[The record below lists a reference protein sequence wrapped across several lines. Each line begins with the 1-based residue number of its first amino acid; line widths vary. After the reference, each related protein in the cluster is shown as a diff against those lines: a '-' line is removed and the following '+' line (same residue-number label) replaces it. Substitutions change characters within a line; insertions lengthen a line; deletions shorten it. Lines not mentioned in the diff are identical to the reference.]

1 MADLSL
7 ATRLKELRESL
18 GLKLTEAAEK
28 LGFSSYQILSNI
40 EEGKRDVKASELF
53 KFSKAYYCSIDK
65 LLGYEEIDSEVTFVW
80 RNPPQVKKTE
90 IERDILFL
98 CEQYRL
104 LENLLNIKSNEKF
117 IKVTLDDISTNFK
130 VQKLASEVSKLLS
143 LGRRPAFTLQ
153 KVLEQDFGI
162 KVIYYSFSG
171 GSSISTVSPQL
182 GNIIV
187 INKDEAPW
195 RQNFDLAHELFHLI
209 TWDAVVLW
217 QNFTD
222 EEYSDDIERKADIF
236 ASALLLPDDE
246 VKKEVMNR
254 AEVTKQISY
263 SDIVDIA
270 IEFDVSTQAL
280 VYRLFHLRFLPTFEK
295 ANEIA
300 KDFEL
305 LELSK
310 QKRTKKWEERESE
323 RFINLAIRCLRKGLL
338 SRGKFA
344 EIVDLK
350 DRSDIDNFIAKK
362 GLMEGEGKSI
372 EIMAS

>member
-1 MADLSL
+1 MPDLSL

-40 EEGKRDVKASELF
+40 EEGKRNVKASELF
-53 KFSKAYYCSIDK
+53 KFSKAYYCSVDK
-65 LLGYEEIDSEVTFVW
+65 LLGYEGIRSEVTFVW
-80 RNPPQVKKTE
+80 RNPPQMKKTE
-90 IERDILFL
+90 IEKDILFR

-130 VQKLASEVSKLLS
+130 VQKLASDVSKLLS
-143 LGRRPAFTLQ
+143 LGRRPAFNLQ

-209 TWDAVVLW
+209 TWDAVVLG

-222 EEYSDDIERKADIF
+222 EEYSEDIERKADIF
-236 ASALLLPDDE
+236 ASALLLPEDE
-246 VKKEVMNR
+246 VKKEIMNR

-270 IEFDVSTQAL
+270 IEFGVSTQAL
-280 VYRLFHLRFLPTFEK
+280 VYRLFHLRFLLSFEK
-295 ANEIA
+295 AKEVA

-305 LELSK
+305 LEISK
-310 QKRTKKWEERESE
+310 QKRIKEWEERESE
-323 RFINLAIRCLRKGLL
+323 QFINLAIRCLRKGLL

-344 EIVDLK
+344 EIVDIQ
-350 DRSDIDNFIAKK
+350 DRSDIDDYIAKK

>member
-1 MADLSL
+1 LPDLSL

-65 LLGYEEIDSEVTFVW
+65 LLGYEGIGSEVTFVW

-90 IERDILFL
+90 IEKDILFR

-130 VQKLASEVSKLLS
+130 VQKLASDVSKLLS
-143 LGRRPAFTLQ
+143 LGRRPAFNLQ

-162 KVIYYSFSG
+162 KVIYYSFGG

-209 TWDAVVLW
+209 TWDAVVLS

-222 EEYSDDIERKADIF
+222 EEYSEDIERKADIF
-236 ASALLLPDDE
+236 ASALLLPEDE
-246 VKKEVMNR
+246 VKKEIMNR

-270 IEFDVSTQAL
+270 IEFGVSTQAL
-280 VYRLFHLRFLPTFEK
+280 VYRLFHLRFLSSFEK
-295 ANEIA
+295 AKEVA

-310 QKRTKKWEERESE
+310 QKRIKEWEERESQQ
-323 RFINLAIRCLRKGLL
+323 FINLAIRCLRKGLL

-344 EIVDLK
+344 EIVDLQ
-350 DRSDIDNFIAKK
+350 DRSDIDDYIAKK